1 MLIIVNFKHIIVW
14 KVRMWRLWLFRFR
27 SSCDDDWHY
36 LTTNEP
42 KISIGSKFRKL
53 KKFIVIHC
61 YLFNCFS
68 LLSKFH
74 SYFPCIHVWTI
85 SRQVHSTTINPIW
98 QTIFVVSHLL
108 SHCALTGIVRCC
120 LLGVCITTEH
130 SHNYYSATHTSHTTL
145 ACVVW
150 NYKLSECVS
159 FSRCKGRSNWI
170 SKLMMNYTFMND
182 EESYLQREG

>member
-108 SHCALTGIVRCC
+108 LAFPLCTDRDCKMLPPWRLYHNWAFSQ
-120 LLGVCITTEH
+120 LLLSH
-130 SHNYYSATHTSHTTL
+130 SHFTHNTRLCSVEL
-145 ACVVW
+145 QIVW
-150 NYKLSECVS
+150 V
-159 FSRCKGRSNWI
+159 CK
-170 SKLMMNYTFMND
+170 F
-182 EESYLQREG
+182 